1 MAGSGIRQKLALLAP
16 EAYAIAQ
23 NIDWGSDEKTVAQL
37 GRICDKARA
46 IQRERALYAGEGE
59 EK

>member
-1 MAGSGIRQKLALLAP
+1 MIVIKLGMQNVA
-16 EAYAIAQ
+16 AIAQ
-23 NIDWGSDEKTVAQL
+23 NIDWGSDEKTVTQL
-37 GRICDKARA
+37 GRICDKASA